1 MNELEARLEAVLFA
15 SGDALSVERLA
26 NALGVTS
33 EIIYETAESLSN
45 QYDFDRRGII
55 LVRMEDKLQLASR
68 PDYADD
74 IRRATESRRP
84 PTLGP
89 AALEVLTIVAYRQPV
104 TRAFIEQLRGVD
116 SGATVSSL
124 ADKGL
129 IEEAGRLDVPG
140 RPILYR
146 TTDAFLRVFSIA
158 SLSDLPALPALQTE
172 DEQLTFD
179 DLANRK
185 ERAVG
190 EGQGTEPDS

>member
-146 TTDAFLRVFSIA
+146 TTDAFLRVFSIT

-190 EGQGTEPDS
+190 EGQGMEPDS

>member
-146 TTDAFLRVFSIA
+146 TTDAFLRVFSIT